1 DNVDTLRQQGLNV
14 IRGNAEDLRF
24 EKGQHNAIVL
34 TNVINHVSDP
44 RKVLASVKRGLASE
58 NSFVLVIYCPMK
70 SQESGHMNRPFEHT
84 FFFSR
89 ENLQALMQELHYDL
103 DTTENEQFKRW
114 DLPMVVARRGPVSSP
129 VQERI
134 LPGLDWG
141 FYVTEIPE
149 SMVGGIG
156 DVSQGLPESVLAS
169 ETLNGRP
176 HSVYRV
182 TPYYKDMLAMITDI
196 PLEDQPWLAHVSIPY
211 QNSEIHVDVRV
222 RQNADG
228 IRDYLLVGE
237 EFVYPYAKSDIHWP
251 ESALRE
257 AVAFN
262 AVSAML
268 MLMGETRG
276 DVLFLADWQMGLMLA
291 YLREAEDLDYA
302 LLRQVRV
309 RTADR
314 EYRGADLVEAFK
326 ARGGLERI
334 APIAWINN
342 EAYRGQFTINN
353 RDDFA
358 WKTGLVSQEMYEY
371 ARWITPERPW
381 DQQMIL
387 LKLMVEMTRREHGR
401 VITVSDTYAQEVMG
415 YNLRPGDY
423 PGLLFA
429 VLRDIGVTGILN
441 GAPEEWRYITKP
453 EEKVVAKLRLQE
465 ELSLERGEDKV
476 IAFLMSRL
484 VAQKGISL
492 FIEGKEEIKRLMR
505 YNSSLQFIL
514 GGQMDERWRWDLE
527 GLKREL
533 QHEFPGRTWM
543 RFEFIPAKTLGRRI
557 FEGADIN
564 LFPSLYEPAGTLSKG
579 AMNMLLTVARLT
591 GGLKESA
598 VPLAGDFGNAVVF
611 EEYSVRAFLAAWREA
626 VRVVQD
632 KALWA
637 RIQRNMPQTVLTW
650 KVQEKLYERE
660 VRQVRRNKGLSN
672 GSVSSPLQRTETGI
686 TSSGK
691 IRKDLLLMAAV
702 DTTTERVKEQG
713 TQTVVAVRKGETG
726 TAVTTIRSVRE
737 EGYESAQG
745 AGAADQFGYTG
756 TTIVRVLP
764 EGEEASSPVMN
775 TDKSTERVKEQGTQ
789 TVVAVR
795 KGETGTAVTTGRSAK
810 EERHE
815 SAQERGMVLPAR
827 SLFFRTSRFI
837 YRPTVRFAPGV
848 FLEKKE
854 VVLRFVPVD
863 DKQDKTKTVYISL
876 DEILTSGSFLESLLR
891 LWQWFMALIHR
902 LFRRYTAVE
911 QALLAKMKTFKT
923 GTRRGPGVTSTLRM
937 IDPSLIAF
945 VSTSQAPVGASTVMS
960 STPLSTE
967 EYQDWKREQ
976 ATESLSSPVGA
987 STVMSSA
994 PLSTEEYQDWKR
1006 EQTMESLSSPVGA
1019 TTVMSSTPV
1028 SRQEFLS
1035 YQNVMAG
1042 EEAPV
1047 SSPVGKIERKVE
1059 PAHPVVQ
1066 THNNRRPEPEVKKNE
1081 KKGAGAKQQRGD
1093 KVTISEEAWQ
1103 LYEEAERKKKTGS
1116 QEEGVS
1122 SPVPESAKGPREWE
1136 SE

>member
-1 DNVDTLRQQGLNV
+1 
-14 IRGNAEDLRF
+14 
-24 EKGQHNAIVL
+24 
-34 TNVINHVSDP
+34 
-44 RKVLASVKRGLASE
+44 
-58 NSFVLVIYCPMK
+58 
-70 SQESGHMNRPFEHT
+70 
-84 FFFSR
+84 
-89 ENLQALMQELHYDL
+89 
-103 DTTENEQFKRW
+103 
-114 DLPMVVARRGPVSSP
+114 MVVARRGPVSSP

-702 DTTTERVKEQG
+702 DTTTERVRQGLRSPPSVPSGKKAMNPPRARARRISLVIQEQQSSG
-713 TQTVVAVRKGETG
+713 FCRK
-726 TAVTTIRSVRE
+726 
-737 EGYESAQG
+737 
-745 AGAADQFGYTG
+745 
-756 TTIVRVLP
+756 
-764 EGEEASSPVMN
+764 
-775 TDKSTERVKEQGTQ
+775 
-789 TVVAVR
+789 
-795 KGETGTAVTTGRSAK
+795 
-810 EERHE
+810 
-815 SAQERGMVLPAR
+815 
-827 SLFFRTSRFI
+827 
-837 YRPTVRFAPGV
+837 
-848 FLEKKE
+848 EKK
-854 VVLRFVPVD
+854 
-863 DKQDKTKTVYISL
+863 
-876 DEILTSGSFLESLLR
+876 
-891 LWQWFMALIHR
+891 HR
-902 LFRRYTAVE
+902 RR
-911 QALLAKMKTFKT
+911 
-923 GTRRGPGVTSTLRM
+923 S
-937 IDPSLIAF
+937 
-945 VSTSQAPVGASTVMS
+945 
-960 STPLSTE
+960 
-967 EYQDWKREQ
+967 
-976 ATESLSSPVGA
+976 
-987 STVMSSA
+987 
-994 PLSTEEYQDWKR
+994 
-1006 EQTMESLSSPVGA
+1006 
-1019 TTVMSSTPV
+1019 
-1028 SRQEFLS
+1028 
-1035 YQNVMAG
+1035 
-1042 EEAPV
+1042 
-1047 SSPVGKIERKVE
+1047 
-1059 PAHPVVQ
+1059 
-1066 THNNRRPEPEVKKNE
+1066 
-1081 KKGAGAKQQRGD
+1081 
-1093 KVTISEEAWQ
+1093 
-1103 LYEEAERKKKTGS
+1103 
-1116 QEEGVS
+1116 
-1122 SPVPESAKGPREWE
+1122 
-1136 SE
+1136 